1 MIQKIKYEYKSIMAA
16 ASKKFFE
23 MGYSPIS
30 DLGDL
35 SMRDPET
42 GYIYFSPNKGPEIDI
57 PDWTYITEN
66 DIVVTDADGNIVDN
80 NLGMQPTCEWPM
92 HIAIYKARPD
102 ANAIVHSHCIYS
114 SAFAAAGK
122 NIPLALS
129 EMRKFGGDILC
140 SPEFGPAGSD
150 TLANGV
156 VWALGKVNK
165 AALVKNHGAAC
176 IGENFREAWQ
186 VSVLVEKLAQTCI
199 LAETL
204 GGVVQIPDEYKK

>member
-1 MIQKIKYEYKSIMAA
+1 
-16 ASKKFFE
+16 
-23 MGYSPIS
+23 MGKAI
-30 DLGDL
+30 
-35 SMRDPET
+35 
-42 GYIYFSPNKGPEIDI
+42 IYL
-57 PDWTYITEN
+57 
-66 DIVVTDADGNIVDN
+66 ADGTEECEALLCADLLRRAGAEVVLAAVGGRWEIVSSHGVAIRADA
-80 NLGMQPTCEWPM
+80 LAEEADIAGTDLLVLPGGWPGTK
-92 HIAIYKARPD
+92 HLEDCPAVQEA
-102 ANAIVHSHCIYS
+102 VL
-114 SAFAAAGK
+114 AFAAAGK